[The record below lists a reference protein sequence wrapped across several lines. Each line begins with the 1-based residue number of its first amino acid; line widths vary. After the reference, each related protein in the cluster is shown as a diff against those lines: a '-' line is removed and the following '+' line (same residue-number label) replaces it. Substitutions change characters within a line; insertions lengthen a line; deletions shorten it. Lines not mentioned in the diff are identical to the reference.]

1 MRSPTARRRT
11 RRTRSHS
18 TSTAPGGEPLLP
30 IMGHDL
36 PSTRLP
42 RFGATITTITTIT
55 IATLASNASNAAR
68 RGPSRAR
75 AGAYT
80 GGVAFTPPR

>member
-36 PSTRLP
+36 PSARLP
-42 RFGATITTITTIT
+42 RFGATITTITTI
-55 IATLASNASNAAR
+55 ATLASNAAR

>member
-36 PSTRLP
+36 PSARLP
-42 RFGATITTITTIT
+42 RFGATITTIT